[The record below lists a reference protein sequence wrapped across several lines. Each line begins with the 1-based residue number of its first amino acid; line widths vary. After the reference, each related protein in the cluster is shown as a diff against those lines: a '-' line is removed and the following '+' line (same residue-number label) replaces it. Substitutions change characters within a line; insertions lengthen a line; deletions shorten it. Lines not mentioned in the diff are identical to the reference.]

1 VKGIGENI
9 EEAMVVQKVLRSLTS
24 RLDAKVYAIEEML
37 ELYKLTMDRL
47 HGILTYY
54 EMRTKKEQSDL

>member
-24 RLDAKVYAIEEML
+24 RLDAKVSAIKEM
-37 ELYKLTMDRL
+37 
-47 HGILTYY
+47 H
-54 EMRTKKEQSDL
+54 